1 MNCCLC
7 QNQFVP
13 GVQRVG
19 TWRSEENSVIE
30 GEDQGTGNSSSRE
43 RMPGNILRHF
53 LLSHSAFPSPLH
65 SALLH
70 QYLNTWN
77 RVPQNCCFFFFSLCF
92 SGSPYDHVVNRKPIA
107 WQKSR
112 FSMLLTAGDILQ
124 GKTSATQQQ
133 IFHTDDINQCLLL
146 VDFGQV
152 LCSSAY

>member
-19 TWRSEENSVIE
+19 TWRSEENSVIK

-43 RMPGNILRHF
+43 GMPGNILRHF
-53 LLSHSAFPSPLH
+53 LLSHSALPSPLH

-77 RVPQNCCFFFFSLCF
+77 RVPQNCCFFFLFSSAGHLM
-92 SGSPYDHVVNRKPIA
+92 I
-107 WQKSR
+107 
-112 FSMLLTAGDILQ
+112 MLLVQ
-124 GKTSATQQQ
+124 KTYTLREEPFLHAPHCWEHFARKNVCDSATE
-133 IFHTDDINQCLLL
+133 IP
-146 VDFGQV
+146 
-152 LCSSAY
+152 Y

>member
-19 TWRSEENSVIE
+19 TWRSEENSVIK

-43 RMPGNILRHF
+43 GMPGNILRHF
-53 LLSHSAFPSPLH
+53 LLSHSALPSPLH

-77 RVPQNCCFFFFSLCF
+77 RVPQNCCFFFLFASAGHLM
-92 SGSPYDHVVNRKPIA
+92 I
-107 WQKSR
+107 
-112 FSMLLTAGDILQ
+112 MLLTENLQPERRAVSPRSSLLGTFCKEEGLRLSDRNSILM
-124 GKTSATQQQ
+124 T
-133 IFHTDDINQCLLL
+133 
-146 VDFGQV
+146 
-152 LCSSAY
+152 

>member
-1 MNCCLC
+1 MNSCLC

-43 RMPGNILRHF
+43 GMPGNILRHF

-77 RVPQNCCFFFFSLCF
+77 RVPQNCCFFFSLFF
-92 SGSPYDHVVNRKPIA
+92 SGSPDDHVVSSEN
-107 WQKSR
+107 
-112 FSMLLTAGDILQ
+112 LQ
-124 GKTSATQQQ
+124 PERRAISP
-133 IFHTDDINQCLLL
+133 
-146 VDFGQV
+146 
-152 LCSSAY
+152 CSSLLGTFRKEKRLRLSNRNSILMT